1 VLALANVTPSTTRA
15 YTATFPLGLAVE
27 AELDKSNGDAIAVN
41 AYSSSIAVA
50 ANNLTTG
57 HYAYLASNIFSP
69 TYDIATNDF
78 SVDDSGNVDATT
90 FKTPHGTYVRTT
102 GSSGT
107 TRISYATLTAAPVFE
122 DSGEGRLVNGRGY
135 VTLDPALAD
144 VIDKHR
150 SYRVFLTPDGDS
162 NVLYVTQKSS
172 AGFLVCE
179 SRGGRSTLSFDYR
192 IIAKPV
198 DDDAQR
204 LAVAPSD
211 RVPDVAQRPLR
222 AEHPATTQRPLD
234 PFARLRAHVGAVRYG
249 RELRAAE
256 KIETVP

>member
-1 VLALANVTPSTTRA
+1 
-15 YTATFPLGLAVE
+15 
-27 AELDKSNGDAIAVN
+27 
-41 AYSSSIAVA
+41 
-50 ANNLTTG
+50 
-57 HYAYLASNIFSP
+57 
-69 TYDIATNDF
+69 
-78 SVDDSGNVDATT
+78 
-90 FKTPHGTYVRTT
+90 
-102 GSSGT
+102 
-107 TRISYATLTAAPVFE
+107 
-122 DSGEGRLVNGRGY
+122 
-135 VTLDPALAD
+135 
-144 VIDKHR
+144 
-150 SYRVFLTPDGDS
+150 VFLTPDGDS
-162 NVLYVTQKSS
+162 NVLYVTQKSP